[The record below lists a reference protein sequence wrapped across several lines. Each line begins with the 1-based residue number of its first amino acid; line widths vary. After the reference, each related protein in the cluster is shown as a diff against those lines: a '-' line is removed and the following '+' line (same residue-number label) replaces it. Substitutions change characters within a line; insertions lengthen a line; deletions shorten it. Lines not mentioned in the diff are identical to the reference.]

1 MQLEDK
7 FGRKIKYLRL
17 SVTDRCNLRC
27 FYCMPAEGITYLPK
41 EHLLTYE
48 EMLRLTDIF
57 SSLGVDKIRITGG
70 EPFARKDLIHFL
82 SKLSENQRLDKI
94 SITTNGILTRPYLAE
109 LKNLGINQ
117 VNLSL
122 DTVNAEN
129 FHKITRRDEYGK
141 VIDTFHQMIS
151 DGFKVKINAVI
162 MDGINDQE
170 IVDLAKMAV
179 QYPVSVRFIEEMPFN
194 GGISSADGIKWNH
207 IAIFNQLKSAFP
219 DIKKV
224 KAPKNSTSDNYTFN
238 GAKGEVGIIA
248 AYSRTFCGTC
258 DRIRITSTGELRTCL
273 YGHNVLDLKQLLRD
287 QKSDEFIISE
297 IERVVQQRTKDGF
310 EAEKLKGKSNSL
322 NESMSVIGG

>member
-1 MQLEDK
+1 
-7 FGRKIKYLRL
+7 
-17 SVTDRCNLRC
+17 
-27 FYCMPAEGITYLPK
+27 MPAEGITYLPK
-41 EHLLTYE
+41 EHLLSYE
-48 EMLRLTDIF
+48 EMLRLIDIF
-57 SSLGVDKIRITGG
+57 SGVGVDKIRITGG

-82 SKLSENQRLDKI
+82 SKLSENQSLDKI
-94 SITTNGILTRPYLAE
+94 SITTNGILTRPYLPE
-109 LKNLGINQ
+109 LLNLGINQ
-117 VNLSL
+117 INLSL
-122 DTVNAEN
+122 DTIDPEN
-129 FHKITRRDEYGK
+129 FHRITRRNEYAK
-141 VIDTFHQMIS
+141 VIDTFHQMMR

-162 MDGINDQE
+162 MDGINAHE
-170 IVDLAKMAV
+170 IVALARLAV

-194 GGISSADGIKWNH
+194 GGIRSADGIKWNH

-224 KAPKNSTSDNYTFN
+224 HAPSNSTSDNYTFD

-297 IERVVQQRTKDGF
+297 IERVVQQRAKDGF